1 MTGRWLHSMLRVA
14 GDWAQDEVVRIAI
27 TLCLLSALVVAL
39 LIAAAFAAAGVT
51 IALADAVGP
60 IGATFIMAGGFLVL
74 AAILGVVVVRRM
86 RGHTPEE
93 GVAAGD
99 HETRRQEIISAVV
112 GALALGLGKG
122 LSHRD

>member
-27 TLCLLSALVVAL
+27 TVCLFTALVGALVV
-39 LIAAAFAAAGVT
+39 AAAFAAAGLT
-51 IALADAVGP
+51 IALASAVGS
-60 IGATFIMAGGFLVL
+60 IGATFIMAGGFLAL
-74 AAILGVVVVRRM
+74 AIILGVVLLRRM
-86 RGHTPEE
+86 RGHVAEE
-93 GVAAGD
+93 DAAGD
-99 HETRRQEIISAVV
+99 HETRRQEIITAVV